1 MNPLTAT
8 IFVASL
14 TLLILLAFGSPIIYT
29 GWKQRQQY
37 HQLSAI
43 HTSLNEVIP
52 GEAVAVSGTV
62 SSHSRTID
70 SPDRS
75 QVVLSRCG
83 IQRD

>member
-1 MNPLTAT
+1 MDPLTAT

-14 TLLILLAFGSPIIYT
+14 TLLILLAFRSPIIHT